1 MQNTDRREN
10 PITLRKKL
18 YAVISRADARLLRK
32 LLTFAL
38 RELHEEDDEG
48 EQHMNNIS
56 REVLT
61 TPNMCA
67 MMVMPRHGK
76 EP

>member
-10 PITLRKKL
+10 PTTLRKKL

-38 RELHEEDDEG
+38 CELHEEDDGDE
-48 EQHMNNIS
+48 
-56 REVLT
+56 
-61 TPNMCA
+61 
-67 MMVMPRHGK
+67 
-76 EP
+76 